1 MLKDYTEFSVTVQKW
16 LLRYYFSFRF
26 VYLQDSDTVK
36 SFLFKKMKVNAS
48 GAWTTMFG
56 ECIAYIVCY
65 WFDLVML

>member
-48 GAWTTMFG
+48 GA
-56 ECIAYIVCY
+56 
-65 WFDLVML
+65 